1 MMMMLMMMIMMMMM
15 MMLMVMIMMMMN
27 IMMMMTRCSPSGEKA
42 VDSISSPASWLQI
55 LIEHHND
62 ADDDHYVYDD
72 HH

>member
-1 MMMMLMMMIMMMMM
+1 MMMLMMMMMMMM
-15 MMLMVMIMMMMN
+15 K

-62 ADDDHYVYDD
+62 ADDDH
-72 HH
+72 